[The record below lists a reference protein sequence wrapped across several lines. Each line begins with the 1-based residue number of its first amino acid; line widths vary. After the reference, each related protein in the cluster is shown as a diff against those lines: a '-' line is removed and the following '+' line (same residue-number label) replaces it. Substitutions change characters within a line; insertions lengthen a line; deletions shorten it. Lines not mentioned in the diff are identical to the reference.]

1 VPPEN
6 FPRRQVLVQRQ
17 FDQLRDLLRTVT
29 PENKFYSAK
38 YEAERAP
45 TKVSRLHDFHEGFPF
60 TTKQELVADQAA
72 NPPYGTNLT
81 FPLEQYTRCHQT
93 SGTNGA
99 PLRWL
104 DTPETWDTM
113 IENWASVF
121 RVSGV
126 TQADNLFFA
135 FSFGPFLG
143 FWLAFEAGL
152 RMGFRCLP
160 GGGMSSAA
168 RARAIIEMG
177 SSVLCCTPTYAI
189 HLAETAAREGIDLTV
204 PVPGEPETKR
214 GMAPEVEVAPTRA
227 CPVKVIIVAGEPGGS
242 ILAVRERI
250 STLWHGA
257 RVVDH
262 HGMTESGPVSHEC
275 PVRPGVLHIME
286 SAFLPEVIDPVTGA
300 QARAGDTG
308 ELVLTTLLR
317 TGSPLLRYRTG
328 DLVKTS
334 LDSIC
339 ECGRSDLALEGG
351 ILGRTD
357 DMVVVRG
364 VNIYP
369 SAVEEIVRTY
379 GDIAEYQVKTSHAQ
393 ALAELSLVI
402 EPREGFADPAALA
415 GHLEGALQTAFNLR
429 IPVATV
435 PPGTLPRFE
444 MKAKRWVRE

>member
-1 VPPEN
+1 M
-6 FPRRQVLVQRQ
+6 LVQRQ
-17 FDQLRDLLRTVT
+17 FDQLRDLLRAVGSA
-29 PENKFYSAK
+29 NKFYSAK
-38 YEAERAP
+38 YEAEGAP
-45 TKVSRLHDFHEGFPF
+45 SKVSRLHDFHERFPF
-60 TTKQELVADQAA
+60 TTKQEFAADQAA
-72 NPPYGTNLT
+72 NPPFGTNLT

-104 DTPETWDTM
+104 DTPESWDTM
-113 IENWASVF
+113 IENWSTVF

-126 TQADNLFFA
+126 TQSDNIFFA

-152 RMGFRCLP
+152 RMGCRCLP

-168 RARAIIEMG
+168 RLQTIVDTGA
-177 SSVLCCTPTYAI
+177 SVLCCTPTYAI
-189 HLAETAAREGIDLTV
+189 HLGETAVREGIDLTV
-204 PVPGEPETKR
+204 PVPGEPEPKR

-227 CPVKVIIVAGEPGGS
+227 CSVKTIIVAGEPGGS
-242 ILAVRERI
+242 IPAVRERI
-250 STLWHGA
+250 SALWHGA

-262 HGMTESGPVSHEC
+262 HGMTESGPVTFEC

-286 SAFLPEVIDPVTGA
+286 SAFLPEVIDPATGA
-300 QARAGDTG
+300 QARAGDSG

-328 DLVKTS
+328 DLVKTA
-334 LDSIC
+334 LDGVC

-364 VNIYP
+364 VNVYP
-369 SAVEEIVRTY
+369 SAVEEILRRHVNV
-379 GDIAEYQVKTSHAQ
+379 AEYQVKISEAQ

-402 EPREGFADPAALA
+402 EPREGCPDPAALA
-415 GHLEGALQTAFNLR
+415 GHLGVALEAALNLR
-429 IPVATV
+429 IPVTTV
-435 PPGTLPRFE
+435 PSGTLPRFE
-444 MKAKRWVRE
+444 MKAKRWVRG